1 MVLQASK
8 FLTSR
13 KYLAQDNQTSPIL
26 TSIPTNFNGGV
37 GLSRFGQEDYKNF
50 WRYFEQ
56 NAELVATL
64 SIPITDILGDRPEFT
79 GKFGEKLGKTELKR
93 AQLFWRDNKCKEI
106 LRAALFD
113 TFLTGDG
120 YLWKGTPS
128 KKAMLA
134 AMKEVLEAQGISTLQ
149 IKEDFL
155 LKQIDE
161 DTKKAKAIDYVAS
174 STMRVISTEL
184 DILGYEQRANGLTAQ
199 FTPDRIIHI
208 RYLTLNGRTQ
218 GFTPIQPLM
227 AEIIL
232 LGLIKGNMNAVLENG
247 GTPDKVFV
255 LPKEIAKSKNHQY
268 LVETLQKYKKIQN
281 RHGNLVFTG
290 EIDIQDL
297 QGNIKDMEYK
307 ELALYVTSNIAFA
320 YGIPVSRIP
329 YLIGSSATGGDSGGL
344 GEKGYYMNISDWQDS
359 LEDAL
364 NSQLFEAYGWNIKFN
379 RGYKQD
385 NLRQAQID
393 SMNADTL
400 QKIQTLLQSGG
411 MKIKT
416 TKIAEKL
423 GINEEDLEEY
433 EDEMK
438 QLEME
443 SMAAENSM
451 MGQNQLPNRQT
462 MPESDNQKRAGTKR
476 NVANSKDV
484 GVALQNP

>member
-1 MVLQASK
+1 MVLEASK
-8 FLTSR
+8 FLSSK
-13 KYLAQDNQTSPIL
+13 KYYASSVLDVPLL
-26 TSIPTNFNGGV
+26 TSIPTSFNGGV

-50 WRYFEQ
+50 WRYFET

-64 SIPITDILGDRPEFT
+64 SIPITDILD
-79 GKFGEKLGKTELKR
+79 KF
-93 AQLFWRDNKCKEI
+93 KET

-113 TFLTGDG
+113 EFLTGDG

-128 KKAMLA
+128 KKDMLA
-134 AMKEVLEAQGISTLQ
+134 AMKEVLEARGISTLQ

-161 DTKKAKAIDYVAS
+161 DVKKAKSIDYVAS

-199 FTPDRIIHI
+199 FSPESIIHMK
-208 RYLTLNGRTQ
+208 YLTLNGRTQ

-307 ELALYVTSNIAFA
+307 DLALYVTSNIAFA
-320 YGIPVSRIP
+320 FGIPVSRIP

-344 GEKGYYMNISDWQDS
+344 GEKGYWNSISDFQDS
-359 LEDAL
+359 LEDDL
-364 NSQLFEAYGWNIKFN
+364 NSQLFEAYGWNIRFN
-379 RGYKQD
+379 RGYKND
-385 NLRQAQID
+385 VLKDAQVA

-400 QKIQTLLQSGG
+400 TKMQTILQAQGKQLS
-411 MKIKT
+411 I
-416 TKIAEKL
+416 TKIAKEL
-423 GINEEDLEEY
+423 NLNEEDIEDYEMMEEP
-433 EDEMK
+433 
-438 QLEME
+438 L
-443 SMAAENSM
+443 ENSM
-451 MGQNQLPNRQT
+451 MGQNMLPDKQLNKEPDNRA
-462 MPESDNQKRAGTKR
+462 RAEVKKKSAI
-476 NVANSKDV
+476 NVSNNKGVISSINS
-484 GVALQNP
+484 P